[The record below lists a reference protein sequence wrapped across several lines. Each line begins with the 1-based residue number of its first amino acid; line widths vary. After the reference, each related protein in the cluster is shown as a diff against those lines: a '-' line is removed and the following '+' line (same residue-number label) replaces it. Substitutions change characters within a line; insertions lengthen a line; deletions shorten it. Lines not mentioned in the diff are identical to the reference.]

1 MKEILR
7 SMNSLQSKL
16 EEETEKRD
24 KIYSD
29 SDDLWRES
37 QNAVE
42 HQELTQR
49 LYSMQADVTEWIEEL
64 SSKV

>member
-1 MKEILR
+1 MKDLLR
-7 SMNSLQSKL
+7 SMNALLSKL

-37 QNAVE
+37 ENAVE
-42 HQELTQR
+42 HQEFTQR
-49 LYSMQADVTEWIEEL
+49 LYVMRADVTEWIEEV
-64 SSKV
+64 SSKI

>member
-7 SMNSLQSKL
+7 SMNALQSKL

-37 QNAVE
+37 ENAVE

>member
-1 MKEILR
+1 MKDLLR
-7 SMNSLQSKL
+7 SMNALLSKL

-37 QNAVE
+37 ENAVE
-42 HQELTQR
+42 HQEFTQR
-49 LYSMQADVTEWIEEL
+49 LYVMQADVSEWIEEV
-64 SSKV
+64 SSKI